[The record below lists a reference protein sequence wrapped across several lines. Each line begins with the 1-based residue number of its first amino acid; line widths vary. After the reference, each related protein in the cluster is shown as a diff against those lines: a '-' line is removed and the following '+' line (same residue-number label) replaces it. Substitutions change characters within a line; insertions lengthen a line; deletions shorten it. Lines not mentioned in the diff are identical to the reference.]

1 VSISDDGLIDLL
13 HETAIAVRQ
22 ALDGLDDWGPAG
34 PGAAHAGQ
42 YLSDVTADAAAV
54 AVLEAAGVGVLSE
67 ESGLWRPDADVV
79 VVVDPLD
86 GSTNAARGVPWFAT
100 SLCAVDGEG
109 PRAALVVD
117 LPHGRTFTALR
128 GGGAAVDGVP
138 LRASG
143 CAVLGDAVVGVTGT
157 PPDAAGWWQFRSLGA
172 LALDLCAVAEGTL
185 DGYVDCVPSSHG
197 PWDYL
202 GGALVC
208 TEAGALVADA
218 AGREMTALDPLVR
231 RTPVAGATPE
241 LFEALL
247 AVRRRLP
254 DPATAGPSVTGG

>member
-1 VSISDDGLIDLL
+1 VALSDDALIDLL

-22 ALDGLDDWGPAG
+22 ALDGLEDWGPAG
-34 PGAAHAGQ
+34 EDAAHAGQ
-42 YLSDVTADAAAV
+42 YLSDVTADAAALV
-54 AVLEAAGVGVLSE
+54 VLDDAGVGVLSE
-67 ESGLWRPDADVV
+67 ESGLRRGDADVI

-100 SLCAVDGEG
+100 SLCAVDRDG

-117 LPHGRTFTALR
+117 LPHGRTFTAVR
-128 GGGAAVDGVP
+128 GGGAAVNGVP
-138 LRASG
+138 LRASE
-143 CAVLGDAVVGVTGT
+143 CAVLGDAIVGVTGT

-185 DGYVDCVPSSHG
+185 DGYVDCVPSSLHG

-208 TEAGALVADA
+208 AEAGALVADA
-218 AGREMTALDPLVR
+218 AGRELSIVDPLVR
-231 RTPVAGATPE
+231 RTPVAGGTPA

-254 DPATAGPSVTGG
+254 DPAAAVTGD